1 MVELERRVREDFT
14 IIEKASSRAL
24 TWLKVPTC
32 LLVVLSHK
40 GICSIQYY
48 AKLLNR
54 CLA

>member
-32 LLVVLSHK
+32 LLALSHK